1 MGTKFWS
8 KTIWQS
14 NTGINKAGKQIF
26 RAFRNFRGI
35 SLDFIPGPSYMIMLL
50 YDMKFG
56 ITSLDMI
63 VSLPFVL
70 FFSMHF
76 LVSTQK
82 AEANFQILQ
91 LNPYFDYWR
100 RKGTITFSSMKSL

>member
-1 MGTKFWS
+1 
-8 KTIWQS
+8 
-14 NTGINKAGKQIF
+14 
-26 RAFRNFRGI
+26 
-35 SLDFIPGPSYMIMLL
+35 MIMLL
-50 YDMKFG
+50 YDMKFR
-56 ITSLDMI
+56 ISWLDMI

-70 FFSMHF
+70 FFPMHF

-91 LNPYFDYWR
+91 LNPYFDDWR